1 MAGRMVEVMNG
12 DVFNSNSDTSNCID
26 NSNNWYR
33 FAEEV
38 LDTCVL
44 SVLEGTLDGEGL

>member
-1 MAGRMVEVMNG
+1 MLNRCESSSGV
-12 DVFNSNSDTSNCID
+12 DD
-26 NSNNWYR
+26 NTNWYR

-44 SVLEGTLDGEGL
+44 SVLEATLDGEGL